1 MNLEKMFGPTAFTVL
16 ECLDTGADKDEFLDE
31 HYADTGYYWIEDKMA
46 NAVAGL
52 NVGLTPILIEHGW
65 NMNDSVPVGMKK
77 VVKWKEIYEH
87 IVGNE

>member
-1 MNLEKMFGPTAFTVL
+1 MNLEKMFGPTVFTVL

-31 HYADTGYYWIEDKMA
+31 RYADTGYYWIEDKMQ
-46 NAVAGL
+46 NAIAGL
-52 NVGLTPILIEHGW
+52 NVGLNPILIEHGW

-87 IVGNE
+87 IISNE